1 MTIATVDVTT
11 VDRGSFFGRESRK
24 TFSFNTDDFSYPPE
38 LDDYIAI
45 ALCGQKSISIVF
57 HTEETDMVSSAAN
70 RVLARVSG
78 YSGAIDA

>member
-1 MTIATVDVTT
+1 MTIAKVYVTT
-11 VDRGSFFGRESRK
+11 VDRGSFFGKENRK

-57 HTEETDMVSSAAN
+57 QTEETDMVSSAAN

>member
-1 MTIATVDVTT
+1 MTIATVYVTT
-11 VDRGSFFGRESRK
+11 VDRGSFFGKENREA
-24 TFSFNTDDFSYPPE
+24 FSFNTDDFSYPPE

-57 HTEETDMVSSAAN
+57 HTEATDMVASAAN

-78 YSGAIDA
+78 YSVAIDA

>member
-11 VDRGSFFGRESRK
+11 IDRGSLFCRERRQ
-24 TFSFNTDDFSYPPE
+24 TFSFNIDEFSYPPE
-38 LDDYIAI
+38 LDDYIAL
-45 ALCGQKSISIVF
+45 ALCGQKDISIVF
-57 HTEETDMVSSAAN
+57 QTEETDMVSSAAN